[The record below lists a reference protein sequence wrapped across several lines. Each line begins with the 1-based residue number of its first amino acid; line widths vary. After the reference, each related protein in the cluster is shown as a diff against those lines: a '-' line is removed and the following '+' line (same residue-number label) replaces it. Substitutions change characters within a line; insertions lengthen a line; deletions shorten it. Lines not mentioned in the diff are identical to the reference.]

1 MTKQEFEKRIG
12 TEISQKDYSIVEYVY
27 TWHPSI
33 NEVEGKKQMTE
44 LYKSFG
50 MPIIKNM
57 METANYAE
65 TLERE
70 MTQAQRQV
78 EELRKRIIR
87 VAKGD
92 LVVEQCITEAKKL
105 FETVNDPHGWDMA
118 VSYLKKRYGAD
129 AVDEAIK
136 TEHLEMQE
144 GSESMADRS
153 NTRLNEEIES
163 KIRQWDGTVF
173 GASLKNMYENSTSYE
188 GICEYADIDYEDY
201 EEEMK

>member
-1 MTKQEFEKRIG
+1 M
-12 TEISQKDYSIVEYVY
+12 Y

-33 NEVEGKKQMTE
+33 SEVEGKEQIAE

-57 METANYAE
+57 MEAANYAE
-65 TLERE
+65 TLDRA
-70 MTQAQRQV
+70 MAQAQRRV

-105 FETVNDPHGWDMA
+105 FETVNDPHEWDVA

-136 TEHLEMQE
+136 IEHLEM
-144 GSESMADRS
+144 
-153 NTRLNEEIES
+153 
-163 KIRQWDGTVF
+163 
-173 GASLKNMYENSTSYE
+173 
-188 GICEYADIDYEDY
+188 
-201 EEEMK
+201 

>member
-12 TEISQKDYSIVEYVY
+12 AEISQKDYSIVEHVY

-33 NEVEGKKQMTE
+33 SEVEGKEQIAE

-57 METANYAE
+57 MEAANYAE
-65 TLERE
+65 TLDRA
-70 MTQAQRQV
+70 MAQVQRQV

-92 LVVEQCITEAKKL
+92 LVV
-105 FETVNDPHGWDMA
+105 VNDTHEWDVA

-136 TEHLEMQE
+136 IEHLEM
-144 GSESMADRS
+144 
-153 NTRLNEEIES
+153 
-163 KIRQWDGTVF
+163 
-173 GASLKNMYENSTSYE
+173 
-188 GICEYADIDYEDY
+188 
-201 EEEMK
+201 

>member
-12 TEISQKDYSIVEYVY
+12 AEISQKDYSIVEHVY

-33 NEVEGKKQMTE
+33 SEVEGKEQIAE

-57 METANYAE
+57 MEAANYAE
-65 TLERE
+65 TLDWA
-70 MTQAQRQV
+70 MAQA

-105 FETVNDPHGWDMA
+105 FETVNDPHEWDVA

-136 TEHLEMQE
+136 IEHLEM
-144 GSESMADRS
+144 
-153 NTRLNEEIES
+153 
-163 KIRQWDGTVF
+163 
-173 GASLKNMYENSTSYE
+173 
-188 GICEYADIDYEDY
+188 
-201 EEEMK
+201 

>member
-1 MTKQEFEKRIG
+1 MGKEYEEIKA
-12 TEISQKDYSIVEYVY
+12 EISVRISTEDIDDIVTTALEGGICY
-27 TWHPSI
+27 WCRRA
-33 NEVEGKKQMTE
+33 EVKEQIAE

-57 METANYAE
+57 MEAANYAE
-65 TLERE
+65 TLDRA
-70 MTQAQRQV
+70 MAQAQRQV

-105 FETVNDPHGWDMA
+105 FETVNNPHEWDVA

-136 TEHLEMQE
+136 IEHLEM
-144 GSESMADRS
+144 
-153 NTRLNEEIES
+153 
-163 KIRQWDGTVF
+163 
-173 GASLKNMYENSTSYE
+173 
-188 GICEYADIDYEDY
+188 
-201 EEEMK
+201 

>member
-12 TEISQKDYSIVEYVY
+12 TEISQKDYSIVEHVY

-33 NEVEGKKQMTE
+33 SEVEGKEQIAE

-57 METANYAE
+57 MEASNYAE
-65 TLERE
+65 TLNRE
-70 MTQAQRQV
+70 MTQVQRQV
-78 EELRKRIIR
+78 EELKKRIIR

-92 LVVEQCITEAKKL
+92 LVVEQCIAEAKKL

-118 VSYLKKRYGAD
+118 VSYLEKRYGAD

-136 TEHLEMQE
+136 TEHLEM
-144 GSESMADRS
+144 
-153 NTRLNEEIES
+153 
-163 KIRQWDGTVF
+163 
-173 GASLKNMYENSTSYE
+173 
-188 GICEYADIDYEDY
+188 
-201 EEEMK
+201 